1 MADRKIQL
9 LRAAPSGVA
18 RPPVDRAPS
27 GAADPAPTP
36 RAPSRGAS
44 GAGSDGAATLWREV
58 LAHLDDDAYH
68 QAFIGACL
76 REQRMRFALDSYRTL
91 EKLRPGDPVAARYLV
106 QVAKAM
112 EVGALGVSGEREREL
127 QDRLLA
133 RPLRILV
140 GLVTALGGM
149 LVIYMIVQLAKTA
162 LSR

>member
-1 MADRKIQL
+1 MAERKIQL

-18 RPPVDRAPS
+18 PPPRPDREGVAP
-27 GAADPAPTP
+27 P
-36 RAPSRGAS
+36 RASSAS
-44 GAGSDGAATLWREV
+44 GEGSAALWREV
-58 LAHLDDDAYH
+58 LGHLDDDSYH

-91 EKLRPGDPVAARYLV
+91 EKMRPGDPVAARYLA
-106 QVAKAM
+106 QVGKAM
-112 EVGALGVSGEREREL
+112 EMGALGVSTERERDL
-127 QDRLLA
+127 QQRLLA

-149 LVIYMIVQLAKTA
+149 LVIYMIVQIAKTA